1 MAKVFS
7 VASWNVK
14 HFKYKKES
22 KIDKQ
27 RIDRVVK
34 YLNNQNPDVFA
45 LYEVTGKD
53 IFEKITKYFSDYYL
67 QITEGKQTQEILIGV
82 RNTISSFITQRTE
95 YKSGTTHMRPGQL
108 VTIIKDKINY
118 SLLFLHLASSTKP
131 RGMGLRDDMLY
142 RAVKFRK
149 ALDKMAGGK
158 NKSNYIFLG
167 DLNIM
172 GMDYPYK
179 RDIESDIELK
189 KWVTRAKQYYGM
201 RRLGKTFNKTWYGG
215 SSSSIEPGDLDHVFA
230 ANHLKFTV
238 FKNNND
244 ADVEVDV
251 RGWVD
256 EKNSA
261 DKDTWVRD
269 YSDHALLYFEV
280 LKPE

>member
-1 MAKVFS
+1 MVKAFS

-14 HFKYKKES
+14 HFKYKKKS
-22 KIDKQ
+22 KVDKK

-34 YLNNQNPDVFA
+34 FLNDQDPDVFA
-45 LYEVTGKD
+45 LYEVTGKE
-53 IFEKITKYFSDYYL
+53 IFKIITKYFPDYYL

-95 YKSGTTHMRPGQL
+95 FKSGTTHMRPGQL

-149 ALDKMAGGK
+149 ALDKGAGGK

-172 GMDYPYK
+172 GMYYPYK
-179 RDIESDIELK
+179 SDIKLDIELK

-201 RRLGKTFNKTWYGG
+201 RKLNKTFNKTWFGG
-215 SSSSIEPGDLDHVFA
+215 SSSSIEPADLDHVFA
-230 ANHLKFTV
+230 AKHLKFTD
-238 FKNNND
+238 FKNKND
-244 ADVEVDV
+244 KDVEVDV
-251 RGWVD
+251 RGWVE
-256 EKNSA
+256 EKNST
-261 DKDTWVRD
+261 DKDTWIRD

-280 LKPE
+280 MKPE